1 MARVRTFW
9 AAATITILVG
19 ATACNNAPTPGID
32 RGEALYGTC
41 VPCHGSAGQGNQT
54 LGAPAIAGL
63 PQWYIEEQLHKYQ
76 NSQRGA
82 EPFDTV
88 GLRMKSMSLSLDL
101 EGDLESVA
109 EYVAGMASVRAA
121 STLED
126 GNAQMG
132 QAAYA
137 VCAACHGPNGDGNEA
152 LHAPPLKGQHDWYL
166 VSQLQKF
173 RSGWRGTA
181 AGDTWGATMRPNTL
195 TMSDEDMA
203 NVVAY
208 IQTLN

>member
-41 VPCHGSAGQGNQT
+41 VPCHGGSGEGNQV

-63 PQWYIEEQLHKYQ
+63 PQWYVQEQLVKYQ
-76 NSQRGA
+76 NGMRGA

-88 GLRMKSMSLSLDL
+88 GIRMKSMSMALDL
-101 EGDLESVA
+101 EGDLESVS
-109 EYVAGMASVRAA
+109 EYVASMPGV
-121 STLED
+121 TT
-126 GNAQMG
+126 AQTVEGDAQLG
-132 QAAYA
+132 QMAYA
-137 VCAACHGPNGDGNEA
+137 LCAACHGPNGDGNEA
-152 LHAPPLKGQHDWYL
+152 LHAPPLTGQHDWYL
-166 VSQLQKF
+166 VAQLEKF
-173 RSGWRGTA
+173 RNGWRGA
-181 AGDTWGATMRPNTL
+181 VEGDTWGATMRPNAMNMT
-195 TMSDEDMA
+195 DEDMA